1 MTMKRSLSRSLS
13 LGFAAALLLS
23 TALTAAPRGI
33 GGNGGNRGNSSSAN
47 AGTATRGERG
57 FVAGLT
63 RALTLATEQQAAVTT
78 LYTTL
83 QTSLETIRDQQE
95 AQREEIRTLLEG
107 DNPDPL
113 VIGQK
118 VIAAHATREQAEALF
133 DTFVTQ
139 VSALLTPEQLTK
151 FETLLAANDGHGP
164 FGFGFGRGPGF

>member
-23 TALTAAPRGI
+23 TALTAAPRG
-33 GGNGGNRGNSSSAN
+33 NGENASSAN
-47 AGTATRGERG
+47 AGAANRGTRG
-57 FVAGLT
+57 FVASLT
-63 RALTLATEQQAAVTT
+63 RALSLTTEQQAAVTT
-78 LYTTL
+78 LYNTL
-83 QTSLETIRDQQE
+83 QTNLETIRDQQE

-139 VSALLTPEQLTK
+139 VSALLTPTQLER
-151 FETLLAANDGHGP
+151 FEALLAANDGHGL

>member
-1 MTMKRSLSRSLS
+1 MTMKRSLI

-23 TALTAAPRGI
+23 TALTAAPRG
-33 GGNGGNRGNSSSAN
+33 NRGNSGSA
-47 AGTATRGERG
+47 TARGERG

-63 RALTLATEQQAAVTT
+63 RALSLTTEQQTAVTT
-78 LYTTL
+78 LYNTL
-83 QTSLETIRDQQE
+83 QTNLQTVRDQHE
-95 AQREEIRTLLEG
+95 AQREEIQTLLEA

-133 DTFVTQ
+133 ETFVTQ
-139 VSALLTPEQLTK
+139 VKALLTAEQLDK
-151 FETLLAANDGHGP
+151 FEALLAANDGHGP

>member
-1 MTMKRSLSRSLS
+1 MTMKRSLI

-23 TALTAAPRGI
+23 TTLTAAPRGN
-33 GGNGGNRGNSSSAN
+33 GNGNNSSSAT
-47 AGTATRGERG
+47 AGTPRGERG

-63 RALTLATEQQAAVTT
+63 RALSLTTEQQAAVTT
-78 LYTTL
+78 LYNTL
-83 QTSLETIRDQQE
+83 QTNLQTVRDQHE
-95 AQREEIRTLLEG
+95 AQIEEIRTLLEA

-118 VIAAHATREQAEALF
+118 VIAAHATREQVEALF

-151 FETLLAANDGHGP
+151 FEALLAANDGHGP

>member
-1 MTMKRSLSRSLS
+1 MIMKRSLSRSLS

-23 TALTAAPRGI
+23 TALTAAPR
-33 GGNGGNRGNSSSAN
+33 GNGGNRGNSSSAN

-63 RALTLATEQQAAVTT
+63 RALDLTAEQQTAVTA

-83 QTSLETIRDQQE
+83 QTNLETIRDQQE

-133 DTFVTQ
+133 DTFTTQ
-139 VSALLTPEQLTK
+139 VSALLTAAQLEK
-151 FETLLAANDGHGP
+151 FEALIAANDGHGP

>member
-1 MTMKRSLSRSLS
+1 MTMKRSLIF
-13 LGFAAALLLS
+13 GFAAALLLS
-23 TALTAAPRGI
+23 TALTAAPRG
-33 GGNGGNRGNSSSAN
+33 NRNNS
-47 AGTATRGERG
+47 GTPSTTLRGERG

-63 RALTLATEQQAAVTT
+63 RALSLTTEQQAAVTT
-78 LYTTL
+78 LYNTL
-83 QTSLETIRDQQE
+83 QTNLQAVRDQHEDQ
-95 AQREEIRTLLEG
+95 AEEIHTLLEG

-139 VSALLTPEQLTK
+139 VKALLTAEQLDK
-151 FETLLAANDGHGP
+151 FEALLAANDGHGP